1 VAEHT
6 ADEDDGSGES
16 VVRELP
22 EVLLWWAACVGTW
35 LLTLSSVSTPELV
48 AAVAAGL
55 PCSVVAVLAR
65 RAVRGPLSPRPAWLR
80 WLLPV
85 PVAVLADSARV
96 LGVAAGALLGRRIP
110 DGDLRRVT
118 LPEDRSERDWQN
130 RQAAAVVLGSASP
143 GSVVLDVDPES
154 GEALVHELAAGRPDP
169 LQAVRR

>member
-1 VAEHT
+1 M
-6 ADEDDGSGES
+6 
-16 VVRELP
+16 RELP
-22 EVLLWWAACVGTW
+22 EVALWWVACVGTW
-35 LLTLSSVSTPELV
+35 LLTLSSVNTAELV

-55 PCSVVAVLAR
+55 PCAVVAVLAR

-110 DGDLRRVT
+110 EGRLRRVP
-118 LPEDRSERDWQN
+118 LPKDHAEGDWQN
-130 RQAAAVVLGSASP
+130 RQAAAVILVSASP
-143 GSVVLDVDPES
+143 GSVVLDVDPDS
-154 GEALVHELAAGRPDP
+154 GEALVHELAAGRPDL